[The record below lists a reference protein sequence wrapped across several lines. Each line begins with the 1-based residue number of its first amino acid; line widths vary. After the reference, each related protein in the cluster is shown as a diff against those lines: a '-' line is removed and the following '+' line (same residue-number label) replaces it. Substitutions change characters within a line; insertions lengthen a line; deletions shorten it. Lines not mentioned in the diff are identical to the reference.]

1 MHEDTFWFFKKG
13 QREASPKALE
23 NAVDTLIYMATQ
35 KTAGQSRQDNKKD
48 VPFAALD
55 MIKWTI
61 ICEACYLVLDEK
73 WDEVK
78 ELFKDRAEQ

>member
-1 MHEDTFWFFKKG
+1 MHKDTFWFFKKG
-13 QREASPKALE
+13 QKEASPKALE
-23 NAVDTLIYMATQ
+23 NAVDTLIHMATQ

>member
-1 MHEDTFWFFKKG
+1 MHDETFWFFKKG
-13 QREASPKALE
+13 QKEASPKALE
-23 NAVDTLIYMATQ
+23 NAVDTLIHMAAQ

-73 WDEVK
+73 MG
-78 ELFKDRAEQ
+78 

>member
-1 MHEDTFWFFKKG
+1 MHKDTFWFFKKG

-23 NAVDTLIYMATQ
+23 NAVDTLIHMAAQ

-48 VPFAALD
+48 APFAALD